1 MSAAVE
7 AEVDRLRA
15 LIADDWATM
24 FWCVERR
31 TAVDFVTII
40 QTQVNKDLK
49 INPGR
54 EYRVV
59 EQRGM
64 YAVQRR
70 IC

>member
-31 TAVDFVTII
+31 TAEDFVSI
-40 QTQVNKDLK
+40 QSRVNRDLK
-49 INPGR
+49 IHPGR

-59 EQRGM
+59 DQRGM

-70 IC
+70 TR